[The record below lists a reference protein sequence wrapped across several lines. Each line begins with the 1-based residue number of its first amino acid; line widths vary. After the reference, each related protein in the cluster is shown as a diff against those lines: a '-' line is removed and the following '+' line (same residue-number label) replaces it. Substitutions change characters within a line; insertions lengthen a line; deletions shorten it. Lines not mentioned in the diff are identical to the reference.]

1 MLESYPSVTVQQQV
15 EPLQVFTGIE
25 TNNRYR
31 IVDPDGTDILF
42 AYEDSGFMVRQFL
55 GNHRPLSIKVVDPQ
69 GVVQL
74 TASRRFFWFLSHLE
88 LAGPGGAAAGR
99 VDRRF
104 KMAGRRFDLSDGQG
118 DSLEIQG
125 PMLRPNTFWLRRH
138 GEDVGKITKQW
149 SGIGRELFTRA
160 DTFAVE
166 FGPPDGGGS
175 SAQPPLSES
184 MRWAVLGAAI
194 AIDLDFFEDRG
205 RRGGGMSFNFG
216 GR

>member
-31 IVDPDGTDILF
+31 IVDPDGADILF
-42 AYEDSGFMVRQFL
+42 AYEDSGFMARQFL

-74 TASRRFFWFLSHLE
+74 TGRRRFFWFLSHLE
-88 LAGPGGAAAGR
+88 LAGPDGAARGR

-104 KMAGRRFDLSDGQG
+104 QMVGRRFDLSDGHG
-118 DSLEIQG
+118 DSLEIHG
-125 PMLRPNTFWLRRH
+125 PLLRPNTFWLKRH
-138 GEDVGKITKQW
+138 GDDVGKITKQW
-149 SGIGRELFTRA
+149 GGIGRELLTRA
-160 DTFAVE
+160 DTFGVE
-166 FGPPDGGGS
+166 FGPPAGGGL
-175 SAQPPLSES
+175 SAQPSMSES
-184 MRWAVLGAAI
+184 MRWAVLAAAI

-205 RRGGGMSFNFG
+205 RRGGMSFHFG
-216 GR
+216 AR

>member
-31 IVDPDGTDILF
+31 IVDPDGADILF
-42 AYEDSGFMVRQFL
+42 AYEDSRFMARQFL
-55 GNHRPLSIKVVDPQ
+55 GNHRPLSIKMVDPQ

-88 LAGPGGAAAGR
+88 LAGPDGAAAGR

-104 KMAGRRFDLSDGQG
+104 KMVGRRFDLSDGHG
-118 DSLEIQG
+118 DSLEIHG
-125 PMLRPNTFWLRRH
+125 PLLRPNTFWLKRH

-149 SGIGRELFTRA
+149 GGIGRELLTRA
-160 DTFAVE
+160 DTFGVE
-166 FGPPDGGGS
+166 FGPPAGGGL
-175 SAQPPLSES
+175 SAQSTMSES
-184 MRWAVLGAAI
+184 MRWTVLAAAI
-194 AIDLDFFEDRG
+194 AIDLDFFESRG
-205 RRGGGMSFNFG
+205 RRGGMSFNFG
-216 GR
+216 AR